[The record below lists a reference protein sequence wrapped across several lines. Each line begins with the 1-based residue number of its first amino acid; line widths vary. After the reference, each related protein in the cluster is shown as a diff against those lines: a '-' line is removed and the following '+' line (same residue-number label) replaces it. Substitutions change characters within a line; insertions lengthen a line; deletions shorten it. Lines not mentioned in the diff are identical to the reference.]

1 MFDKSQLSIPD
12 MFLIVEKLQQYIM
25 NLNDIIETSTI
36 KDSDSILKKMAE
48 EKNDISLNT
57 PESKEVINDFLKLF
71 YKETVEKKDD
81 NKKD

>member
-1 MFDKSQLSIPD
+1 

-48 EKNDISLNT
+48 EKNDVSLNT

>member
-1 MFDKSQLSIPD
+1 
-12 MFLIVEKLQQYIM
+12 
-25 NLNDIIETSTI
+25 
-36 KDSDSILKKMAE
+36 MAE